1 VFSTFISCVDMFSPQ
16 LGSGQGFKVSR
27 LDLLRVL
34 AEICEVNLRDIGFQP
49 SGRRLTYGMALG
61 NPRHVSILR
70 KMKIRTDLSLLPD
83 FYYSR
88 PAVYDF
94 S

>member
-1 VFSTFISCVDMFSPQ
+1 MFSPQ

-49 SGRRLTYGMALG
+49 SGWRLTYGKWKVKGLTHA
-61 NPRHVSILR
+61 
-70 KMKIRTDLSLLPD
+70 
-83 FYYSR
+83 
-88 PAVYDF
+88 
-94 S
+94 